1 MKNRICESKQAG
13 RFWVEDANWMGSGG
27 CGIVLEPSRFE
38 GKHYHER
45 DPVIWGPSFGTA
57 TGFGRVRIYPGKAMY
72 YVWRNY
78 RAKQLDWNYRRYA
91 KWKADAEH
99 RAKTGYPMPLKADW
113 AKKHAGVFETVEEA
127 IEFANSLME
136 D

>member
-13 RFWVEDANWMGSGG
+13 RFWEKSSWGG
-27 CGIVLEPSRFE
+27 ADRFE
-38 GKHYHER
+38 LNPTRLVGKHAHEK
-45 DPVIWGPSFGTA
+45 DPVIWGPSFGTEA
-57 TGFGRVRIYPGKAMY
+57 VENRKAMY
-72 YVWRNY
+72 YVWRNH
-78 RAKQLDWNYRRYA
+78 RAMQLDWNYRRYPDWRA
-91 KWKADAEH
+91 TAAH
-99 RAKTGYPMPLKADW
+99 QAKTGRFEMPLKADW